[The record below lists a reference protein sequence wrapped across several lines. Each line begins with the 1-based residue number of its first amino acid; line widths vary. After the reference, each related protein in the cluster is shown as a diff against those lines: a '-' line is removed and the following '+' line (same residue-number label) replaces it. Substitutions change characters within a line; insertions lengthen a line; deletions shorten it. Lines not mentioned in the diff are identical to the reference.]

1 MNQTEARAAWVAAL
15 RSGEYKQGR
24 GALRADDRY
33 CCLGVAC
40 ELHRLHEGG
49 PDWDTRE
56 NGDNLLYKGET
67 ACLPVSVQRWL
78 GVSTFWGR
86 FAGTTLADVN
96 DKGYPFSKIADLIET
111 APRDLFRQEYQ

>member
-24 GALRADDRY
+24 KCLRKDDRY

-49 PDWDTRE
+49 PEW
-56 NGDNLLYKGET
+56 NLRAVGEHSSYKGET

-111 APRDLFRQEYQ
+111 APKDLFRQEYQ